1 MQEKQH
7 VFRVSE
13 WRMLIIFTIMVL
25 VLSIASDG
33 VFLKKSNIINLFAQN
48 AIVGVITIGQ
58 FLVIVSGGIDLTVGS
73 TVAITS
79 IMYVLFQEMGLA
91 FSIVLAVIIGILIGI
106 INGLTVTKMK
116 IIPFIA
122 TLITMGIVRGF
133 AFLVVN
139 GRVIYDIKPIF
150 LSINK
155 MKILSIPLLV
165 YIWILLAVIWIIILK
180 YTKIAVNL
188 YSTGGNEFVAKLS
201 GVNTDKVKVLSYVCC
216 GALCGISG
224 ILYTGRFALADP
236 NTGINYGMDSIT
248 AVVIGGAS
256 LAGGEGKL
264 SNAILGVL
272 ILGMLNNFMNIV
284 GIPSAMHVG
293 IKGFILVITVL
304 LYNTDIYKYLIKRR
318 NRNKLLGKYQHIN
331 KNQQQN

>member
-139 GRVIYDIKPIF
+139 GRVIYIIDI
-150 LSINK
+150 
-155 MKILSIPLLV
+155 
-165 YIWILLAVIWIIILK
+165 
-180 YTKIAVNL
+180 
-188 YSTGGNEFVAKLS
+188 E
-201 GVNTDKVKVLSYVCC
+201 D
-216 GALCGISG
+216 
-224 ILYTGRFALADP
+224 
-236 NTGINYGMDSIT
+236 
-248 AVVIGGAS
+248 
-256 LAGGEGKL
+256 
-264 SNAILGVL
+264 
-272 ILGMLNNFMNIV
+272 
-284 GIPSAMHVG
+284 
-293 IKGFILVITVL
+293 
-304 LYNTDIYKYLIKRR
+304 
-318 NRNKLLGKYQHIN
+318 
-331 KNQQQN
+331 